1 MGNMER
7 SEEVRGD
14 PERNKEMRDGRCRYS
29 RWERYKEIYGKF
41 MKIYG
46 RYSGMRDGR
55 PRRDTGK
62 YMECSKKPGMERK
75 YREIRDGKSMAA
87 TRRGIH

>member
-1 MGNMER
+1 
-7 SEEVRGD
+7 
-14 PERNKEMRDGRCRYS
+14 
-29 RWERYKEIYGKF
+29 

-62 YMECSKKPGMERK
+62 YMECSKKPGMGVQRGRK

-87 TRRGIH
+87 TRRGIHGDLGEI